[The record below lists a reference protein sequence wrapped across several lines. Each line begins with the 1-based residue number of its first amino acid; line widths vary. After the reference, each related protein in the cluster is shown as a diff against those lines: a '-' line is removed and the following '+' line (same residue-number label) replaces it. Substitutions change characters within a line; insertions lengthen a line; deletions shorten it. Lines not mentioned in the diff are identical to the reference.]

1 MVSTALP
8 RVGKGAAPG
17 PVPPGAHEG
26 PLPPTAPPRAG
37 DGGAPVPVPARAQG
51 GPPPL
56 KTPGRPPGELPA
68 VHAALICVALPGLVV
83 SPEHGQLTGRGLE
96 GFYQHGRRLL
106 SRCQLRVAGRD
117 PISVQGRSIS
127 SDGARFL
134 AVVRTTADA
143 GPDPEISVE
152 RLRRAD
158 GTERI
163 TLASSSARPVRFP
176 VEIALG
182 TDLADL
188 ATVAAG
194 RAGPELPASVH
205 DSGMRWT
212 SGGAHCAVTA
222 QPPPTDALASAGVLR
237 WAVELPPGGVCVI
250 QLHIRGGRPA
260 RPPGLGTSVLPSSRE
275 ARAEGDD
282 PRVAALLE
290 RSIDDLRAL
299 LIRDPAH
306 PADLHVAAGV
316 PWRCGAAPAEALW
329 AARMAL
335 PLSTRLAAA
344 TLRTLAR
351 AQLAAQGPELGRIPG
366 PLRDAGPFL
375 PPGCTGVEATLAFPV
390 VLAEARRWGLPEPE
404 VAELLPAA
412 ERCLRWL
419 DAALGDNGYLAE
431 SGPGA
436 GFVRAETQAHAHR
449 AALLGGELLRECG
462 RPGADG
468 WLARAGAM
476 RERFR
481 AEFWVDDLGG
491 GRPAAGRT
499 AGGRPVPLLGSGA
512 AHLLDTGLLG
522 GGRLAPGLLD
532 AAGTEQVA
540 RLLGGP
546 AMDSGWGLRGLAVKE
561 PGYNPYGHRAGAVRV
576 HESAVA
582 VAGLAGAGH
591 EKEAV
596 ALLRGVLD
604 AAEAFGHRLP
614 EMYAGE
620 QRTAGGV
627 PVPHPAACRP
637 AAVAAAAGIQLLTT
651 LAGIRPDAPAASVA
665 LHPLRSVP
673 LGAVRLA
680 GLSVGGEPFA
690 VRVSR
695 LGVGM
700 VEQAAEWLQLGG

>member
-1 MVSTALP
+1 MAPTASPRTGSTVST
-8 RVGKGAAPG
+8 PG
-17 PVPPGAHEG
+17 PVPPRAAG
-26 PLPPTAPPRAG
+26 PL
-37 DGGAPVPVPARAQG
+37 
-51 GPPPL
+51 
-56 KTPGRPPGELPA
+56 GELPA
-68 VHAALICVALPGLVV
+68 VHAAVICVALPGLAM
-83 SPEHGQLTGRGLE
+83 SPEHGQLTGYGLE

-117 PISVQGRSIS
+117 PIAVQGRSIS
-127 SDGARFL
+127 ADRARFL
-134 AVVRTTADA
+134 AVVRTAADA
-143 GPDPEISVE
+143 GPDPEIAVE
-152 RLRRAD
+152 RLRQAD

-163 TLASSSARPVRFP
+163 TLSSSSARPMRLP

-182 TDLADL
+182 TDLAEL
-188 ATVAAG
+188 GAVAAG

-205 DSGMRWT
+205 GSGMRWA
-212 SGGAHCAVTA
+212 SGGAHSAVTA

-237 WAVELPPGGVCVI
+237 WAVELPPGGSCTI
-250 QLHIRGGRPA
+250 QLRVSSDRPV
-260 RPPGLGTSVLPSSRE
+260 RPSGHAASPLPSPEE

-282 PRVAALLE
+282 PRVAALLQH
-290 RSIDDLRAL
+290 SVDDLRAL
-299 LIRDPAH
+299 LIRDPAR
-306 PADLHVAAGV
+306 PADLYAAAGV

-351 AQLAAQGPELGRIPG
+351 TQLPGPEAELGRIPG
-366 PLRDAGPFL
+366 PFRDAGPYL

-390 VLAEARRWGLPEPE
+390 VLAEARRWGLPEQE
-404 VAELLPAA
+404 VTELLPAA
-412 ERCLRWL
+412 ERCLHWL
-419 DAALGDNGYLAE
+419 AATLDGDGYLAE
-431 SGPGA
+431 TGPGAA
-436 GFVRAETQAHAHR
+436 GFVRAETQAHVHR
-449 AALLGGELLRECG
+449 AALLGAELLRECG
-462 RPGADG
+462 RPGADA
-468 WLARAGAM
+468 WIARAGAL

-481 AEFWVDDLGG
+481 ADFWLDDLGG

-499 AGGRPVPLLGSGA
+499 ADGRPVPLLGAGA

-532 AAGTEQVA
+532 KVQTEQLA

-546 AMDSGWGLRGLAVKE
+546 AMDSGWGLRGLAVRE
-561 PGYNPYGHRAGAVRV
+561 PGYNPFGHRAGAVRV

-582 VAGLAGAGH
+582 VAGLAAAGY

-596 ALLRGVLD
+596 GLLRGVLA
-604 AAEAFGHRLP
+604 AAEAFRHRLP

-620 QRTAGGV
+620 QRTADSA

-651 LAGIRPDAPAASVA
+651 LAGIRPDAPAGTVA
-665 LHPLRSVP
+665 LHPMRSAP

-680 GLSVGGEPFA
+680 GLSVAGAPFT
-690 VRVSR
+690 VRISR
-695 LGVGM
+695 LGVAM

>member
-1 MVSTALP
+1 MAPTAPSRPGVGST
-8 RVGKGAAPG
+8 PG
-17 PVPPGAHEG
+17 PVPPRPAG
-26 PLPPTAPPRAG
+26 PL
-37 DGGAPVPVPARAQG
+37 
-51 GPPPL
+51 
-56 KTPGRPPGELPA
+56 GELPA
-68 VHAALICVALPGLVV
+68 VHASVLCVALPGLAV
-83 SPEHGQLTGRGLE
+83 SPEHGQLTGHGLE
-96 GFYQHGRRLL
+96 GFYQHGRRVL

-117 PISVQGRSIS
+117 PIAVQGRSIS
-127 SDGARFL
+127 ADRARFL
-134 AVVRTTADA
+134 AVVRTAADS
-143 GPDPEISVE
+143 GPDPGIAVE
-152 RLRRAD
+152 RLRQAD

-163 TLASSSARPVRFP
+163 TLTSSSARALRIP

-188 ATVAAG
+188 GAVASG

-205 DSGMRWT
+205 DSGMRWS
-212 SGGAHCAVTA
+212 SGGAYCAVTA
-222 QPPPTDALASAGVLR
+222 KPPPTDALASAGVLR
-237 WAVELPPGGVCVI
+237 WAVELPPGGSCTI
-250 QLHIRGGRPA
+250 ELTIRTGRPV
-260 RPPGLGTSVLPSSRE
+260 RPPGHGVSPLPTTGE
-275 ARAEGDD
+275 TRAESDD
-282 PRVAALLE
+282 PRVAGLLH

-306 PADLHVAAGV
+306 PADLYAAAGV

-335 PLSTRLAAA
+335 PLSTRLAVA

-351 AQLAAQGPELGRIPG
+351 SQLATPETELGLIPG
-366 PLRDAGPFL
+366 PFRDAGPYL

-390 VLAEARRWGLPEPE
+390 VLAEARRWGLPEAE

-419 DAALGDNGYLAE
+419 ATALDDGDDGYLAE
-431 SGPGA
+431 RGPGA
-436 GFVRAETQAHAHR
+436 AGLVRAETQAHVHR
-449 AALLGGELLRECG
+449 AALLGAELLRECD
-462 RPGADG
+462 RPGADA
-468 WLARAGAM
+468 WLVRAAAL

-481 AEFWVDDLGG
+481 ADFWLDDLGG
-491 GRPAAGRT
+491 GRPAAART
-499 AGGRPVPLLGSGA
+499 GDGRPVPLLGAGA

-532 AAGTEQVA
+532 KVQTEQLA

-561 PGYNPYGHRAGAVRV
+561 PGYNPFGHRAGAVRV

-582 VAGLAGAGH
+582 VAGLAAAGY

-596 ALLRGVLD
+596 ALLRGVL
-604 AAEAFGHRLP
+604 AASEAFGHRLP

-620 QRTAGGV
+620 QRTADSV

-637 AAVAAAAGIQLLTT
+637 AAVAAAAGIQLLTA
-651 LAGIRPDAPAASVA
+651 LAGIRPDAPARTVA
-665 LHPLRSVP
+665 LDPMRSAP

-680 GLSVGGEPFA
+680 GLSVAGEPFT
-690 VRVSR
+690 VRISR

-700 VEQAAEWLQLGG
+700 VEEAAPWLQLGG

>member
-1 MVSTALP
+1 MVS
-8 RVGKGAAPG
+8 
-17 PVPPGAHEG
+17 
-26 PLPPTAPPRAG
+26 TAPPRAG
-37 DGGAPVPVPARAQG
+37 TGG
-51 GPPPL
+51 
-56 KTPGRPPGELPA
+56 TPGPGSPRAPGPPPGELPA
-68 VHAALICVALPGLVV
+68 VHAAVICVALPGLVI

-117 PISVQGRSIS
+117 PIAVQGRSIS
-127 SDGARFL
+127 SDRARFV
-134 AVVRTTADA
+134 AVVRTAADA
-143 GPDPEISVE
+143 GPDPELSVE
-152 RLRRAD
+152 RLRHAD

-163 TLASSSARPVRFP
+163 TLTSSAGRPVRFP

-182 TDLADL
+182 TDLAEL
-188 ATVAAG
+188 GRVAAG
-194 RAGPELPASVH
+194 RAGPELAASVH

-212 SGGAHCAVTA
+212 SGNAYCAVTA

-237 WAVELPPGGVCVI
+237 WAVELPPGGSYTIHLSV
-250 QLHIRGGRPA
+250 RSGRPV
-260 RPPGLGTSVLPSSRE
+260 RPPGRAASPLPSVQE
-275 ARAEGDD
+275 VRAEGDD
-282 PRVAALLE
+282 PRVAALWQ

-299 LIRDPAH
+299 LVRDPAS
-306 PADLHVAAGV
+306 PADLYAAGGV
-316 PWRCGAAPAEALW
+316 PWRCGAAPAESLW

-351 AQLAAQGPELGRIPG
+351 TQLGGSGAESGRIPG

-390 VLAEARRWGLPEPE
+390 VLAEARRWGLAEPE
-404 VAELLPAA
+404 VAALLPAA
-412 ERCLRWL
+412 ERCLHWL
-419 DAALGDNGYLAE
+419 GAALGDEGYLAE
-431 SGPGA
+431 QGPGA

-449 AALLGGELLRECG
+449 AALLGAELLRECG
-462 RPGADG
+462 RPGADD
-468 WLARAGAM
+468 WAARAETL
-476 RERFR
+476 RNRFR
-481 AEFWVDDLGG
+481 AEFWVDDIGG
-491 GRPAAGRT
+491 GRPAAART
-499 AGGRPVPLLGSGA
+499 ADGRPVPLLGAGA

-532 AAGTEQVA
+532 KVQTEQLA

-561 PGYNPYGHRAGAVRV
+561 PGYNPFGHRAGAVRV

-596 ALLRGVLD
+596 ALLRGVLA

-620 QRTAGGV
+620 QRTADGV

-637 AAVAAAAGIQLLTT
+637 AAVAAGAGIQLLAT
-651 LAGIRPDAPAASVA
+651 LAGVRPDAPAGSVA
-665 LHPLRSVP
+665 LHPLRSAP

-680 GLSVGGEPFA
+680 GLSVAGEPFT

-700 VEQAAEWLQLGG
+700 VEQAAERLQLGG